1 MDFSNSKVLVTGGAG
16 FIGANLASRLL
27 KEGVKVTIFDDFSVG
42 SKWNLK
48 EIANTVTIVRG
59 DVREFATIKKVISGQ
74 DFVFHMAANASVPIS
89 SENPKYDFEVN
100 VTGTLNVLE
109 ALRELDSSIPLV
121 FASSAAVYGSHKSA
135 PPSEECLPKPLSPY
149 GASKLA
155 AEVMC
160 QAFYR
165 TYGLPTIC
173 LRFCNVY
180 GPLQRK
186 YVMFDILEKLRRS
199 EDKLQILGTGAQVR
213 DFIYISDAID
223 ACLMLAK
230 TPSAFGGVYNVGTGV
245 GTTIKE
251 LVCIILDLLGLQ
263 NKTKVLYTNESW
275 IGDVDSLLAD
285 VTRIKELGFLPKVDL
300 RSGLVRF
307 IDWYKNSYLHEQ
319 RDAQCE

>member
-16 FIGANLASRLL
+16 FIGANLANRLL
-27 KEGVKVTIFDDFSVG
+27 KEGATVTIFDDFSVG
-42 SKWNLK
+42 TRRNLK
-48 EIANTVTIVRG
+48 DIANQVTVVKG
-59 DVREFATIKKVISGQ
+59 DVRDFEMAKKVILGQ

-100 VTGTLNVLE
+100 AMGTLNVLE
-109 ALRELDSSIPLV
+109 ALRGLGSSIPLV
-121 FASSAAVYGSHKSA
+121 FASSAAVYGGHGLA
-135 PPSEECLPKPLSPY
+135 PSSEENPLKPLSPY

-155 AEVMC
+155 AEAMC

-186 YVMFDILEKLRRS
+186 YVMFDVMEKLRRQ
-199 EDKLQILGTGAQVR
+199 EDKLEILGTGNQVR
-213 DFIYISDAID
+213 DFIYVSDVID

-230 TPSAFGGVYNVGTGV
+230 TPAAFGKVYNVGTGV

-251 LVCIILDLLGLQ
+251 LVDVILDLLGLQ
-263 NKTKVLYTNESW
+263 NKTKVFYTNKSW
-275 IGDVDSLLAD
+275 TGDVEKLHAD
-285 VTRIKELGFLPKVDL
+285 VTRIKKLGFRPKFDL
-300 RSGLVRF
+300 RTGVARF
-307 IDWYKNSYLHEQ
+307 IEWYKNSYLQER
-319 RDAQCE
+319 RDAQ